1 MRSTATRLQRSMLC
15 RVVKTYSPR
24 DAVPN
29 VQKPAA
35 ASVTSADKTPP
46 NNPPRTLV
54 SPYVLNQRIGK
65 CLAFGCDAEQTHR
78 AASLLR
84 IINKDWRNLEAAVQ
98 GFHDPKNSVYTT
110 RLRAGEP
117 SHRPWRG
124 ISQVSPLVQIA
135 EQSIARFLDRIL
147 KTAKPQYR
155 RKWELLR
162 DNHID
167 GCALS
172 ITECLNEQF
181 PNGRPFPSRSLEPQV
196 VSAYTKLKSNDY
208 NKNGTFRFKI
218 VIFSHKHLMR
228 IADLNLNLK
237 HYTPHGRPLGWLS
250 QEMKRVS
257 LLTGTDAAFSSAY
270 NHAKSIEKMIKD
282 LEKGTWRRPDATE
295 DFGTAAP

>member
-1 MRSTATRLQRSMLC
+1 MRSTATRLQHSMLC

-24 DAVPN
+24 DAVAS
-29 VQKPAA
+29 VQKSAA

-46 NNPPRTLV
+46 NNPPRILV
-54 SPYVLNQRIGK
+54 SPHVLNQRIGK

-84 IINKDWRNLEAAVQ
+84 TINKDWRNLEAAVQ

-117 SHRPWRG
+117 SHRPWR
-124 ISQVSPLVQIA
+124 VA
-135 EQSIARFLDRIL
+135 EQSITRFLDRIL

-162 DNHID
+162 DNAID

-181 PNGRPFPSRSLEPQV
+181 PNGRPFPSRLLEPQV

-208 NKNGTFRFKI
+208 DKNGTFHFKV

-228 IADLNLNLK
+228 IADLNLKLK
-237 HYTPHGRPLGWLS
+237 HYTPHGQPLGWLS

-257 LLTGTDAAFSSAY
+257 LLTGTDAAFRSADE
-270 NHAKSIEKMIKD
+270 HSKHIEKMIKD
-282 LEKGTWRRPDATE
+282 LEEGTWRRPDATE